1 MEETGGEPQTNAP
14 GAAAR
19 LRSALRA
26 LRGRIPPF
34 WRKWRGWRGRI
45 PPLWRIPPFWR
56 GWPRAA
62 QIAAAAGGGLL
73 LALLALRLDVWTP
86 SIAAPGELV
95 LGLAGRE
102 VQLELSDSLSGL
114 RSVSARLRHAEGE
127 AQLLSEKFAGGA
139 LFGGRRGA
147 VQRALVLDAEAWG
160 LPEGAAQ
167 LRVVA
172 RDWSWSSLLTGRAA
186 RLTIPLR
193 VDLSAPRIAVL
204 RGPGA
209 VRRGGAGAVRYR
221 IDEPVL
227 RDGVSLGG
235 DFFPGY
241 PRPGAAGER
250 IAIFAFGRNA
260 RSEAPPRII
269 AEDIGGNH
277 GASAWSARLI
287 ERKFE
292 DTAIRLSRRF
302 LQDKVLQL
310 AAQLGVNE
318 PNALRAFQFINR
330 EQRARDEKRIRQIIA
345 TSEPR
350 PLFAGGFL
358 RLPRSAVTSRFA
370 ERRNYMSEG
379 ARVSQAIHYGY
390 DLASVAEAEVPAANS
405 GRVLFAG
412 PLGIYGNCVILD
424 HGLGLTSLYAHLS
437 SMAVAKGERVERGA
451 AIGRTGST
459 GLAGGDH
466 LHFAILVGETYVDP
480 QEWWD
485 AKWLRDFVE
494 SALR

>member
-1 MEETGGEPQTNAP
+1 VEKMGG
-14 GAAAR
+14 R
-19 LRSALRA
+19 LQSALRA
-26 LRGRIPPF
+26 LRGLQGRIRPFWRIPP
-34 WRKWRGWRGRI
+34 GWRGRI
-45 PPLWRIPPFWR
+45 SGWRIPPFWR
-56 GWPRAA
+56 SWPRAA

-73 LALLALRLDVWTP
+73 LTLAALRLDVWTP
-86 SIAAPGELV
+86 SIAAPEELV

-102 VQLELSDSLSGL
+102 VQLQLSDSLSGL
-114 RSVSARLRHAEGE
+114 RSVSARLRHAGGE
-127 AQLLSEKFAGGA
+127 AQLLAEKFAGGA

-167 LRVVA
+167 LHVTA

-186 RLTIPLR
+186 RLIIPLR

-221 IDEPVL
+221 ISEPVI
-227 RDGVSLGG
+227 RDGVSLGD

-241 PRPGAAGER
+241 PRPGGAAGER
-250 IAIFAFGRNA
+250 IALFAFGRNA

-277 GASAWSARLI
+277 GASAWSARLV

-292 DTAIRLSRRF
+292 DTAIPLSRRF
-302 LQDKVLQL
+302 LRDKVLQL
-310 AAQLGVNE
+310 APQLGVSE

-330 EQRARDEKRIRQIIA
+330 EQRALDEKRVRQIIA
-345 TSEPR
+345 ASEPR
-350 PLFAGGFL
+350 PLFEGGFL
-358 RLPRSAVTSRFA
+358 RLPRSAVTSGFA

-424 HGLGLTSLYAHLS
+424 HGIGLTSLYAHLS
-437 SMAVAKGERVERGA
+437 EIAVAKGQPVQRGA
-451 AIGRTGST
+451 SLGRTGAT

-466 LHFAILVGETYVDP
+466 LHFAILVGNTYVDP
-480 QEWWD
+480 REWWD
-485 AKWLRDFVE
+485 AKWLQNVVE